1 MTREQRVLEGYAAW
15 PFRVRALPYA
25 VLGMSTPVVVWA
37 AWALAADP
45 AGRDPSTVGTALAGI
60 VALQIAV
67 YLGVLLRAEQPSA
80 EVARWLKQR
89 SEGAAPPHDPAIDSR
104 LEALRR
110 LEVPASRWARA
121 GTLATAGSLAAM
133 VLGLWQLVEA
143 YVHGGPA
150 LWRGAAACGLGAM
163 VGAWG
168 AASNARAEL
177 ALVVRA
183 LEAAAA
189 RSG

>member
-1 MTREQRVLEGYAAW
+1 MTREQRVLQGYAAW
-15 PFRVRALPYA
+15 PFRARALPYA
-25 VLGMSTPVVVWA
+25 ALGLSTPVVVWA
-37 AWALAADP
+37 AWAIAADP

-60 VALQIAV
+60 IALQIAM

-89 SEGAAPPHDPAIDSR
+89 ADGASPPHDPAIDAR
-104 LEALRR
+104 LEALRAV
-110 LEVPASRWARA
+110 EVPASRWARV
-121 GTLATAGSLAAM
+121 GMLATAVSLAA
-133 VLGLWQLVEA
+133 VLLGLWQLVEA
-143 YVHGGPA
+143 YVHGGA
-150 LWRGAAACGLGAM
+150 AVWRGAAACALAVG

-177 ALVVRA
+177 ALVVRT
-183 LEAAAA
+183 LDAAAG